1 MSKEVVQF
9 FKDLCTN
16 SPVQLNILRYH
27 ARCVLLGHN
36 PSKISLFMH
45 VPEGR
50 GKSVYA
56 NFMLS
61 LMDQTG
67 VRLNASKLGDDFALA
82 NLSGKELIVFP
93 EVNTT
98 DPATAFKNR
107 FGFLP
112 WSGFKQKSY
121 YSYYQFWRLLTHFSL
136 PITKNFQPTQGR
148 GAYFTEFVC
157 FHEKT
162 SILQGNTFFPQDRLF
177 GKREVLFGSQTQL
190 Q

>member
-1 MSKEVVQF
+1 
-9 FKDLCTN
+9 
-16 SPVQLNILRYH
+16 
-27 ARCVLLGHN
+27 
-36 PSKISLFMH
+36 MH
-45 VPEGR
+45 VPER
-50 GKSVYA
+50 TGKSVYA

-93 EVNTT
+93 DVNTA

-121 YSYYQFWRLLTHFSL
+121 YSYY
-136 PITKNFQPTQGR
+136 
-148 GAYFTEFVC
+148 
-157 FHEKT
+157 
-162 SILQGNTFFPQDRLF
+162 
-177 GKREVLFGSQTQL
+177 
-190 Q
+190 